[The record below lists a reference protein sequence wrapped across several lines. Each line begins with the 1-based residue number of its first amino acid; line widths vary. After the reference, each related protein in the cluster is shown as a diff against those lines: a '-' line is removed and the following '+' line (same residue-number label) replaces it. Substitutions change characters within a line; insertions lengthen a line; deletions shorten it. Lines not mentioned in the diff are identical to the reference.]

1 MEPLTYTVEE
11 VAAMP
16 ARGGTPPVRNAPSDP
31 ERTATMERVLVT
43 AEEVAEA
50 LHIGRTRVYDLIA
63 AGEITSVKIGHLRRI
78 PVGAVRDYAARLV
91 AEVTV

>member
-1 MEPLTYTVEE
+1 MEPVTYRIEE
-11 VAAMP
+11 VTNP
-16 ARGGTPPVRNAPSDP
+16 G
-31 ERTATMERVLVT
+31 RTTTMERVLLT

-78 PVGAVRDYAARLV
+78 PVDAVRDYAARLV